1 MCIPFLY
8 GHLDACVHPAC
19 CEQAAVDVLSSSL
32 NAALTEGIGCP
43 TRSGIAKSFSNLGG
57 FED

>member
-1 MCIPFLY
+1 MCPPLP
-8 GHLDACVHPAC
+8 VVSR
-19 CEQAAVDVLSSSL
+19 AAVDVLSSYL

-43 TRSGIAKSFSNLGG
+43 TKSGIAKSFSNLGD